1 MKLHLVSDE
10 EKSSDRPKLG
20 LGYLA
25 SYLKKYYPEI
35 SLSLSFASDNLL
47 DDIRKE
53 KPDLVGFSAM
63 THSFQRQVDKARK
76 VKEQLRLPIIFGG
89 VHLTLVPDDLPSWV
103 DVAVISEGEET
114 LTRLLKHFA
123 QNGNLQAEKI
133 PGLIY
138 WLGTILKRTGSAC
151 LIEPIDKIPSPDW
164 DFLRIGECGP
174 GHIMT
179 SRGCPFNCRFCESRK
194 FWFKYRL
201 HSPQYVAGEIETI
214 YKRYGRKEL
223 VIMDDLFFVDKARL
237 ESIKNLLNQK
247 KLTQKMR
254 FEVIG
259 RADLFTE
266 EIAKILAGMNVFAIS
281 FGMESGS
288 ERILRYLKNDTVTLE
303 QIRKAN
309 KLARKYRMEVL
320 GTFMIG
326 SPGETEKDIRKTI
339 DFIKELNLDQV
350 GINVTTPF
358 PGTQLWEEARKRGLV
373 KNNQWDSRLW
383 AMRDVNEKNISEK
396 LLLTDLPKDRF
407 LKLLKETFALQH
419 FSHRRRR
426 NQKLFEAFLK
436 EKNLSNGIKF
446 LLHCLKRPKEAL
458 YNLNHGY
465 FKRYRLL

>member
-25 SYLKKYYPEI
+25 SYLKKYYPKI
-35 SLSLSFASDNLL
+35 KLSLSFASD
-47 DDIRKE
+47 DITADVRRE

-63 THSFQRQVDKARK
+63 THSFQRQAEVARE
-76 VKEQLRLPIIFGG
+76 VKEQFRLPIIFGG

-123 QNGNLQAEKI
+123 KTGNLQAEKI
-133 PGLIY
+133 QGLIY
-138 WLGTILKRTGSAC
+138 WSGTTLRKTGGSC

-164 DFLRIGECGP
+164 DFLKVGEYGP

-179 SRGCPFNCRFCESRK
+179 SRGCPFNCRFCEARN
-194 FWFKYRL
+194 FWRKYRL
-201 HSPQYVAGEIETI
+201 HSPEYVVSEIETI
-214 YKRYGRKEL
+214 YKKYGRKEL
-223 VIMDDLFFVDKARL
+223 IIMDDLFFVNKARL
-237 ESIKNLLNQK
+237 ERIKNLLDKK
-247 KLTQKMR
+247 KLTQRMR

-266 EIAKILAGMNVFAIS
+266 EIAKILAEMNVFAIS

-288 ERILRYLKNDTVTLE
+288 ERILRYLKNDTVTLN

-309 KLARKYRMEVL
+309 SLAKKYQMEIL

-326 SPGETEKDIRKTI
+326 SPGEKEEDIKKTI
-339 DFIKELNLDQV
+339 DFIKELDLDQV
-350 GINVTTPF
+350 GVNVTTPF
-358 PGTQLWEEARKRGLV
+358 PGTQLWEEAKKKGLI
-373 KNNQWDSRLW
+373 KDNRWDDRLW
-383 AMRDVNEKNISEK
+383 AMRDISEKNIDQK
-396 LLLTDLPKDRF
+396 LLLTNLPKDRF
-407 LKLLKETFALQH
+407 LKLLRETFALQH

-426 NQKLFEAFLK
+426 NQKLFEAFLR
-436 EKNLSNGIKF
+436 EKTFPSGVGF
-446 LLHCLKRPKEAL
+446 LLHCLKRPREAL
-458 YNLNHGY
+458 YNFNHGY
-465 FKRYRLL
+465 FRRYRLL